1 MFFVNLSFHWQIIF
15 AATSFEPSVSNGA
28 VTEVVERRREEQA
41 QKFINKVQ
49 IWESMKGNERSKG
62 MEEKTCT

>member
-15 AATSFEPSVSNGA
+15 AATFFEPSVSNEA

-49 IWESMKGNERSKG
+49 IWEKYER
-62 MEEKTCT
+62 